1 METSSA
7 ELNDLLSEIR
17 QKIMLPSHLSKQ
29 HQKLIY
35 KKRYENE
42 LLTEPVI
49 ATIANEDFQLQ
60 HIDKRKNLPS
70 QKKALFEAMSL
81 MKEKKDW
88 GNLPNLLAGLKLA
101 GVNTS
106 KLSVKNRILSLARKA
121 GRHEV
126 ILECLLRAEDT
137 GMQLKEPQFVTS
149 VMRALQQRAFDTDW
163 HEHELAKALK
173 WAELVVVMMEEAKHA
188 GSRILAGKD
197 DPRLQPQLI
206 GILLELASVKA
217 VKHLEGRDVD
227 GKVAEYSTRLLGTP
241 LDFEPPA
248 SEREHVLNP
257 WLWAH
262 VPVLHGIYE
271 ALKVLDP
278 SLPVAEGL
286 RTKSEV
292 LDSMVSTAYE
302 KLADLVSKENKSLIS
317 LQMYEKLLG

>member
-1 METSSA
+1 
-7 ELNDLLSEIR
+7 
-17 QKIMLPSHLSKQ
+17 MLPSHLSSK

-60 HIDKRKNLPS
+60 HIDRTKDLPNH
-70 QKKALFEAMSL
+70 KKALFKAISL

-88 GNLPNLLAGLKLA
+88 GNLPNLLAGMKLA
-101 GVNTS
+101 GMNTS
-106 KLSVKNRILSLARKA
+106 GLSMKNRIVSLVRQA

-137 GMQLKEPQFVTS
+137 GIQLKEPVFATM
-149 VMRALQQRAFDTDW
+149 VMLAIQQRAFDTDW

-173 WAELVVVMMEEAKHA
+173 WAELVVVMMEEPKHA
-188 GSRILAGKD
+188 GSRVLAGKD
-197 DPRLQPQLI
+197 DPRLQPQVI
-206 GILLELASVKA
+206 GILLELASMKA
-217 VKHLEGRDVD
+217 VKYLEGRDVD

-241 LDFEPPA
+241 LDFEPLA
-248 SEREHVLNP
+248 YESEHAYESEYALNP

-262 VPVLHGIYE
+262 VPVLHGMYE

-278 SLPVAEGL
+278 SSPVAEGL

-292 LDSMVSTAYE
+292 LDSMVSTTYE
-302 KLADLVSKENKSLIS
+302 KLADLASKENKSLIG
-317 LQMYEKLLG
+317 LKMYEKLLG